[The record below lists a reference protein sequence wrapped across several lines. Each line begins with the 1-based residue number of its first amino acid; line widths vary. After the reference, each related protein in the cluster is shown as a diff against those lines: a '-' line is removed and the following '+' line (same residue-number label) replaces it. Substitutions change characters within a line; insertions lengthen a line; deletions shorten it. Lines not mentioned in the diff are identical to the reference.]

1 MASPFY
7 SRRVNYK
14 LFMRV
19 LVVDKPIAG
28 GEMSNLK
35 VLITGGAGF
44 IGSHL
49 VDHCLKIGYET
60 VVLDNFFSGKIE
72 NIKQHLNN
80 KKFCLIK
87 GDIRNPEN
95 VQRAL
100 ENVDAVCHLAAIVNV
115 PLSIENPSL
124 VNEVNVQG
132 TLNLLEASTKCNIQ
146 RFVYVSTCAVYG
158 EAKYLPINEEHPTN
172 PLSPYGASKLAAE
185 HYCKVFHQTY
195 ELQTICLRFFNV
207 YGSRQPSGPYG
218 GVITTFL
225 ESLKKKESLT
235 IFGDGNQTRDFIYV
249 ADAVQACM
257 LALQRKNCVGET
269 FNIGT
274 GTKISINELARILI
288 ECVNELRAR
297 VVHVDER
304 KGDIRESYADIS
316 KAKKKLGFEPKFSID
331 KGLKEFVKS
340 FDSAYTQ

>member
-1 MASPFY
+1 M
-7 SRRVNYK
+7 
-14 LFMRV
+14 
-19 LVVDKPIAG
+19 
-28 GEMSNLK
+28 K
-35 VLITGGAGF
+35 VLITGGSGF
-44 IGSHL
+44 IGSHI
-49 VDHCLKIGYET
+49 VDYCLKLGWET

-80 KKFCLIK
+80 KRFRLIK
-87 GDIRNPEN
+87 GDIRNPED

-100 ENVDAVCHLAAIVNV
+100 EDVDAVCHLAAIVNV

-124 VNEVNVQG
+124 ANEVNVQG
-132 TLNLLEASTKCNIQ
+132 TLNLLEASVKHDIQ

-185 HYCKVFHQTY
+185 HYCKVFHQIY
-195 ELQTICLRFFNV
+195 GLQTICLRFFNV
-207 YGSRQPSGPYG
+207 YGPRQPSGPYG

-225 ESLKKKESLT
+225 ESLKKKEALT

-249 ADAVQACM
+249 ADAVQAFM
-257 LALQRKNCVGET
+257 LALQCKNCAGET

-274 GTKISINELARILI
+274 GTKTSINELAQILI
-288 ECVNELRAR
+288 ECVNELHAK
-297 VVHVDER
+297 VVHKAER
-304 KGDIRESYADIS
+304 KGDIKESYADIS
-316 KAKKKLGFEPKFSID
+316 KAEKKLGFKPKFSIE

-340 FDSAYTQ
+340 FGSACTQ